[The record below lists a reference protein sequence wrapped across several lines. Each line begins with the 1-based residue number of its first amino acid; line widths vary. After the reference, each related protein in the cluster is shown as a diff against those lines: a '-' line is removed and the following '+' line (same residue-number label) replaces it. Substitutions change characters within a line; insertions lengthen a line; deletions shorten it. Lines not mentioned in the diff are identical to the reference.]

1 MLVTSA
7 RDNPLQGEDLKIMG
21 KQCGVK
27 AELEER
33 GVQGRTGRTGRTGG
47 LRLLRLGKIGCGACE
62 CFVIAVAVQLFNE
75 SVWRQFAELL
85 PRTEAYGFE
94 DRLRTNVAQQQQ
106 NSLRQILPKRCFC
119 CT

>member
-33 GVQGRTGRTGRTGG
+33 GEGAGKDGKDGKDRGPETAETG
-47 LRLLRLGKIGCGACE
+47 KD
-62 CFVIAVAVQLFNE
+62 
-75 SVWRQFAELL
+75 WMW
-85 PRTEAYGFE
+85 
-94 DRLRTNVAQQQQ
+94 
-106 NSLRQILPKRCFC
+106 SL
-119 CT
+119 